1 MTGRTPERWT
11 YRSVRAAFT
20 GDYAAPA
27 LLHGTLAAL
36 ALMVASVAAGTRYFR
51 RAGA

>member
-1 MTGRTPERWT
+1 MC
-11 YRSVRAAFT
+11 AAFA
-20 GDYAAPA
+20 GDYASPA

-36 ALMVASVAAGTRYFR
+36 VLMAASVAAGTRYFR